1 MKSLFPSFWG
11 CYSGGEKCVEGALP
25 CWKVAWHV
33 GGEYQGLGRRRRA
46 GLPGDGR
53 RASLETG
60 RATAGAAWRLRGSGQ
75 TQVLLCGG
83 TLLLFQ
89 GPCIVLNCPSGF
101 VGKEPACNV
110 GDTRDSFDHWV
121 GKIPWRRA
129 GQRTPVFL
137 PGESCGQRSLA
148 GCSWT

>member
-1 MKSLFPSFWG
+1 MWRELCLAGRWHGMWEGSARGWAD
-11 CYSGGEKCVEGALP
+11 GGGQASQVMA
-25 CWKVAWHV
+25 
-33 GGEYQGLGRRRRA
+33 GG
-46 GLPGDGR
+46 P
-53 RASLETG
+53 
-60 RATAGAAWRLRGSGQ
+60 AWRLGGRQLGLRGSGQ

-83 TLLLFQ
+83 ALLLFQ

-110 GDTRDSFDHWV
+110 GDTRDSFDPWV

-148 GCSWT
+148 GWSP